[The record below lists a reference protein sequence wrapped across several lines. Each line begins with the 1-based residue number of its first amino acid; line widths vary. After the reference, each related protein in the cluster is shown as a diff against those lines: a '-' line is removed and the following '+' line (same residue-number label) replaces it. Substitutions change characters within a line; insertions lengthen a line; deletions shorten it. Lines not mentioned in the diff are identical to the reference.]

1 MNIYRFLTNRP
12 ACFKP
17 ELPVLRPGLFAIAL
31 VAGPLLLYSTHST
44 IRSTIVA
51 FGDFFKKI
59 GQAVA
64 DTTKGAVKGVVN
76 IAKKASASLV
86 ASVKPMARLLRNGL
100 DFLVGHKIDAEK
112 ADKIRDTLIQADV
125 SPRMADDLV
134 EKLQEAYKDREIK
147 STNEVMTFLKEH
159 LKKDFPPQNSAPNWA
174 PRGTPT
180 VILIVGVNG
189 SGKTTSIAKL
199 AHRFKG
205 EGKTVLLAPAD
216 TFRAAAVIQ
225 LVTWAERVGVDYIP
239 SKQDQ
244 DPSSVAYQAV
254 EKALAKSID
263 IVIVDTAGRLDN
275 KKNLMDEL
283 EKITRVIKKKCP
295 TAPQEVLL
303 VLDGNTGQ
311 TAVRQAKNFE
321 RTAGV
326 TGLIVTKLDGTAKG
340 GAVISMRAEVDLPVK
355 WIGLGEKM
363 TDLEPFDA
371 EVFVDEIFSEED
383 TAPQ

>member
-1 MNIYRFLTNRP
+1 
-12 ACFKP
+12 
-17 ELPVLRPGLFAIAL
+17 VAL
-31 VAGPLLLYSTHST
+31 GN
-44 IRSTIVA
+44 
-51 FGDFFKKI
+51 FFKKI
-59 GQAVA
+59 GQAVSNA
-64 DTTKGAVKGVVN
+64 GAAVGQAVSSTGTAIVN
-76 IAKKASASLV
+76 IAKKASATLV

-100 DFLVGHKIDAEK
+100 DFLVGRKIDAEA
-112 ADKIRDTLIQADV
+112 ADRIRDTLIQADV

-147 STNEVMTFLKEH
+147 STNEVMTFLKDH
-159 LKKDFPPQNSAPNWA
+159 IKKDFPPQKSAPIFA
-174 PRGTPT
+174 PPGTPT

-199 AHRFKG
+199 AHRFKS
-205 EGKTVLLAPAD
+205 EGKSVLLAPAD

-239 SKQDQ
+239 SKQEQ

-263 IVIVDTAGRLDN
+263 VVIVDTAGRLDN

-283 EKITRVIKKKCP
+283 EKITRVIKKKLP
-295 TAPQEVLL
+295 SAPHEVLL

-326 TGLIVTKLDGTAKG
+326 TGLIITKLDGTAKG

-371 EVFVDEIFSEED
+371 DVFVDEIFSEED
-383 TAPQ
+383 DAPPRE